1 MTMFNVDVI
10 DNENSYVCFNEKKHR
25 QWVQNNNIPCISV
38 TNLIGKYIHIFDSN
52 FWSGAKALEA
62 IMLPQHFK
70 AIKGN
75 LYSSKKIDSK
85 IFEEFNIDESLFLAK
100 KADILKEWELKNKED
115 CDRGIALH
123 KKREEQ
129 ALDNVIPTIPSLGI
143 GGSMRCN
150 TTNIIEY
157 GEECNY
163 PELLLNYEDPD
174 GKFVLSGRA
183 DSVIVQNADV
193 SVLDYKTSET
203 IKKSSYYNRNSRKY
217 TSMLFPLNHL
227 MDCNFYHYVMQL
239 STYAWMI
246 QQHDSRFNI
255 KGLAIIHIDRN
266 NKETIHDVPYLKK
279 EVEDM
284 IADYKKSLKVKEAY
298 DKIKPIVY

>member
-10 DNENSYVCFNEKKHR
+10 DKENGYVCFNEKKHR
-25 QWVQNNNIPCISV
+25 YWVQDSDISCISV
-38 TNLIGKYIHIFDSN
+38 TTLIGKYIPIFDSD

-70 AIKGN
+70 AIKGK

-85 IFEEFNIDESLFLAK
+85 IFKEFNVDESLFLAK
-100 KADILKEWELKNKED
+100 KADILKEWELKNKEA
-115 CDRGIALH
+115 CDRGTAIH

-143 GGSMRCN
+143 GGSMRCS
-150 TTNIIEY
+150 TTNLIEY

-163 PELLLNYEDPD
+163 PELLLHYEDPD
-174 GKFVLSGRA
+174 GKFVLAGQA
-183 DSVIVQNADV
+183 DSVVVQNADV
-193 SVLDYKTSET
+193 SVLDYKTNEA

-255 KGLAIIHIDRN
+255 KGLAIIHIDKN
-266 NKETIHDVPYLKK
+266 NKETIYDVPYLKK

-284 IADYKKSLKVKEAY
+284 IADYKKSLRIKEAY